1 MEKGDGV
8 GSASGI
14 SSMTGFARA
23 SGGDGASGW
32 SWEVKSVNGR
42 ALDIRCRLPQGLERL
57 DPAVRNAVS
66 ARLRR
71 GNVTVGLRLS
81 QATEAAAMRV
91 NRAWL
96 DELVALAADYRVR
109 EGIEPPR
116 LDGLLA
122 LRGVIESAEGP
133 EDDANAT
140 QDGPLLETL
149 DAALAELVRER
160 QAEGAQLAAA
170 LTERIE
176 QIAALT
182 QRAEALVPSRQEAL
196 GTRLREQVA
205 ALVGAGAPVPED
217 RLAAEL
223 AMLAVKIDVS
233 EEVDRLKSHCTAA
246 ARHLQEEGAVGRKL
260 DFLAQ
265 EFNREANT
273 LCSKASHAALTEVGL
288 ALKAAID
295 QFREQA
301 QNVE

>member
-1 MEKGDGV
+1 
-8 GSASGI
+8 
-14 SSMTGFARA
+14 MTGFARA
-23 SGGDGASGW
+23 SGSDEAAAW

-57 DPAVRNAVS
+57 DPMVRNAVS

-81 QATEAAAMRV
+81 QAPEAAAMRV

-96 DELVALAADYRVR
+96 DELIALAADYRGA
-109 EGIEPPR
+109 EGIVPPS
-116 LDGLLA
+116 LDGMLA
-122 LRGVIESAEGP
+122 LRGVIEAAEG
-133 EDDANAT
+133 DDANAALD
-140 QDGPLLETL
+140 DGALLETL
-149 DAALAELVRER
+149 DAALVELVRER
-160 QAEGAQLAAA
+160 QAEGAVLAAA
-170 LTERIE
+170 LTERIDE
-176 QIAALT
+176 IATLT
-182 QRAEALVPSRQEAL
+182 RQAEALAPSRQEAL

-223 AMLAVKIDVS
+223 AMLAVKIDVT
-233 EEVDRLKSHCTAA
+233 EEIDRLKSHCAAA

-295 QFREQA
+295 QLREQA

>member
-1 MEKGDGV
+1 
-8 GSASGI
+8 
-14 SSMTGFARA
+14 MTGFARA
-23 SGGDGASGW
+23 SGADGASGW

-81 QATEAAAMRV
+81 RAPDAAPMRV

-96 DELVALAADYRVR
+96 DELIALAADYRGA

-116 LDGLLA
+116 LDGMLA
-122 LRGVIESAEGP
+122 LRGVIESADGP
-133 EDDANAT
+133 EDDAHTALD
-140 QDGPLLETL
+140 DGALLETL

-160 QAEGAQLAAA
+160 QAEGAALAAA
-170 LTERIE
+170 LAERVE
-176 QIAALT
+176 EIAALT
-182 QRAEALVPSRQEAL
+182 RQAGALVPSRQEAL
-196 GTRLREQVA
+196 GARLREQVT
-205 ALVGAGAPVPED
+205 ALIGTGAPVPEE

-233 EEVDRLKSHCTAA
+233 EEIDRLKSHCAAA

>member
-1 MEKGDGV
+1 MGDTN
-8 GSASGI
+8 SI

-23 SGGDGASGW
+23 SGGDGAAGW

-42 ALDIRCRLPQGLERL
+42 ALDIRCRLPQGMERL
-57 DPAVRNAVS
+57 DPAVRSAAS

-81 QATEAAAMRV
+81 QAPEAAANRL

-96 DELVALAADYRVR
+96 DELIALAAEYRGR
-109 EGIEPPR
+109 DDIAPPR
-116 LDGLLA
+116 LDGMLA
-122 LRGVIESAEGP
+122 LRGVIETAESPDDAEG
-133 EDDANAT
+133 T
-140 QDGPLLETL
+140 QNDGAILETL

-160 QAEGAQLAAA
+160 RAEGATLAAS
-170 LTERIE
+170 LSGRIE
-176 QIAALT
+176 EIAALT
-182 QRAEALVPSRQEAL
+182 HQAEALAPSRQEAL
-196 GTRLREQVA
+196 GERLREQVA
-205 ALVGAGAPVPED
+205 ALIGAGSPVSED
-217 RLAAEL
+217 RLVTEL
-223 AMLAVKIDVS
+223 ALLAVKIDVT
-233 EEVDRLKSHCTAA
+233 EEIDRLKSHCAAA

-273 LCSKASHAALTEVGL
+273 LCSKASHTALTEVGL

>member
-1 MEKGDGV
+1 MGDTN
-8 GSASGI
+8 SI

-23 SGGDGASGW
+23 SGGDGAAGW

-57 DPAVRNAVS
+57 DPAVRSAVS

-81 QATEAAAMRV
+81 QAPEAAALHV

-96 DELVALAADYRVR
+96 EELIAVAAEYRGR
-109 EGIEPPR
+109 DDIAPPR
-116 LDGLLA
+116 LDGMLA
-122 LRGVIESAEGP
+122 LRGVIETAESPGDAEGP
-133 EDDANAT
+133 QDDGAIV
-140 QDGPLLETL
+140 ETL

-160 QAEGAQLAAA
+160 QAEGAALADA

-176 QIAALT
+176 EIAALT
-182 QRAEALVPSRQEAL
+182 RKAEALAPSRHEAL
-196 GTRLREQVA
+196 GERLREQVA
-205 ALVGAGAPVPED
+205 SLIRAGSPVPED
-217 RLAAEL
+217 RLATEL
-223 AMLAVKIDVS
+223 ALLAVKIDVT
-233 EEVDRLKSHCTAA
+233 EEIDRLKSHCAAA
-246 ARHLQEEGAVGRKL
+246 ARHLQEGSAVGRKL

-273 LCSKASHAALTEVGL
+273 LCSKASDSALTEVGL

>member
-1 MEKGDGV
+1 MGE
-8 GSASGI
+8 ASGI

-23 SGGDGASGW
+23 SGSRGASGW
-32 SWEVKSVNGR
+32 SWEIKSVNGR

-57 DPAVRNAVS
+57 DPAVRSKVA
-66 ARLRR
+66 ARLGR

-81 QATEAAAMRV
+81 QAADATALRV

-96 DELVALAADYRVR
+96 DELIALAAGYRGAA
-109 EGIEPPR
+109 GIAPPG
-116 LDGLLA
+116 LDGMLA
-122 LRGVIESAEGP
+122 LRGVIEPAVGP
-133 EDDANAT
+133 EDDAADA
-140 QDGPLLETL
+140 QDDRAMLETL
-149 DAALAELVRER
+149 DTALAELVRER
-160 QAEGAQLAAA
+160 RAEGAALAAA
-170 LTERIE
+170 LNERVDA
-176 QIAALT
+176 IAALT
-182 QRAEALVPSRQEAL
+182 QQAEALAPARQEAL
-196 GTRLREQVA
+196 GARLREQVA
-205 ALVGAGAPVPED
+205 ALIGAGSPVSEE

-223 AMLAVKIDVS
+223 AVLAVKIDVT
-233 EEVDRLKSHCTAA
+233 EEIDRLKSHCAAA

-273 LCSKASHAALTEVGL
+273 LCSKASDAALTDVGL

>member
-1 MEKGDGV
+1 MGGV
-8 GSASGI
+8 FGI

-23 SGGDGASGW
+23 SGSSGATGW

-42 ALDIRCRLPQGLERL
+42 ALDIRCRLPPGLERL
-57 DPAVRNAVS
+57 DSAVRSRVA

-81 QATEAAAMRV
+81 HAPEAAALRV

-96 DELVALAADYRVR
+96 DELIALAAAYRSAD
-109 EGIEPPR
+109 GIDPPR
-116 LDGLLA
+116 LDGMLA
-122 LRGVIESAEGP
+122 LRGVIEPAERLEHDADPASGDSAML
-133 EDDANAT
+133 DS
-140 QDGPLLETL
+140 L
-149 DAALAELVRER
+149 DAALAELAAER
-160 QAEGAQLAAA
+160 RAEGAALAAA
-170 LTERIE
+170 LSDRTDE
-176 QIAALT
+176 IADLV
-182 QRAEALVPSRQEAL
+182 QRAEALAPSRLEAQ
-196 GTRLREQVA
+196 GERLRTHVA
-205 ALVGAGAPVPED
+205 GLVDAGAPVPEE

-223 AMLAVKIDVS
+223 ALLAVKIDVT
-233 EEVDRLKSHCTAA
+233 EEIDRLKSHCAAA
-246 ARHLQEEGAVGRKL
+246 ARHLREEGPVGRKL

-273 LCSKASHAALTEVGL
+273 LCSKASDAELTALGL

>member
-1 MEKGDGV
+1 MDG
-8 GSASGI
+8 ASGI

-23 SGGDGASGW
+23 SGGDEAAAW
-32 SWEVKSVNGR
+32 SWEVRSVNGR

-81 QATEAAAMRV
+81 QAPEAAAMRV

-96 DELVALAADYRVR
+96 DELIALAADYRST
-109 EGIEPPR
+109 EGIAPPR
-116 LDGLLA
+116 LDGMLA
-122 LRGVIESAEGP
+122 LRGVIDPAEGP

-140 QDGPLLETL
+140 LDDGALLETL

-160 QAEGAQLAAA
+160 QAEGAVLAAA

-182 QRAEALVPSRQEAL
+182 RQAETLAPTRQEAL
-196 GTRLREQVA
+196 GERLREQVA

-223 AMLAVKIDVS
+223 AMLAVKIDVT
-233 EEVDRLKSHCTAA
+233 EEIDRLKSHCAAA
-246 ARHLQEEGAVGRKL
+246 ARHLQEDGAVGRKL

-295 QFREQA
+295 QLREQA

>member
-1 MEKGDGV
+1 
-8 GSASGI
+8 
-14 SSMTGFARA
+14 MTGFARA
-23 SGGDGASGW
+23 SGGDGAAAW
-32 SWEVKSVNGR
+32 SWEVRSVNGR

-57 DPAVRNAVS
+57 DPMVRNAVS

-81 QATEAAAMRV
+81 QGPDAAAMRI

-96 DELVALAADYRVR
+96 DELIALAADYRGA
-109 EGIEPPR
+109 EGIAPPR
-116 LDGLLA
+116 LDGMLA
-122 LRGVIESAEGP
+122 LRGVIETAEGL
-133 EDDANAT
+133 EDDANAALD
-140 QDGPLLETL
+140 DGALLETL

-160 QAEGAQLAAA
+160 QAEGAVLGTALAERIDEIGA
-170 LTERIE
+170 LTG
-176 QIAALT
+176 Q
-182 QRAEALVPSRQEAL
+182 AEALAPSRQEAL
-196 GTRLREQVA
+196 GARLREQVA
-205 ALVGAGAPVPED
+205 ALIGAGAPVPED

-223 AMLAVKIDVS
+223 AMLAVKIDVT
-233 EEVDRLKSHCTAA
+233 EEIDRLKSHCAAA

>member
-1 MEKGDGV
+1 MKD
-8 GSASGI
+8 SSRI

-23 SGGDGASGW
+23 SGADGASGW

-81 QATEAAAMRV
+81 RAPDAAPMRV
-91 NRAWL
+91 NRVWL
-96 DELVALAADYRVR
+96 DELIALAADYRSA
-109 EGIEPPR
+109 EGIEPPS
-116 LDGLLA
+116 LDGMLA
-122 LRGVIESAEGP
+122 LRGVIESADGL
-133 EDDANAT
+133 EDDAHAALD
-140 QDGPLLETL
+140 DGALLETL

-160 QAEGAQLAAA
+160 QAEGAALTAA
-170 LTERIE
+170 LAERIE
-176 QIAALT
+176 EIAALT
-182 QRAEALVPSRQEAL
+182 RQAAALVPSRQEAL
-196 GTRLREQVA
+196 GARLREQVA

-233 EEVDRLKSHCTAA
+233 EEIDRLKSHCAAA

>member
-1 MEKGDGV
+1 MGDTTT
-8 GSASGI
+8 I

-23 SGGDGASGW
+23 SGGDGAAGW
-32 SWEVKSVNGR
+32 CWEVKSVNGR
-42 ALDIRCRLPQGLERL
+42 ALDVRCRLPQGMERL

-81 QATEAAAMRV
+81 QAPEAAGMRV

-96 DELVALAADYRVR
+96 DELIALAAEYRGR
-109 EGIEPPR
+109 DGIAPPR
-116 LDGLLA
+116 LDGMLA
-122 LRGVIESAEGP
+122 LRGVIETVDLSDEAG
-133 EDDANAT
+133 DT
-140 QDGPLLETL
+140 QDDTAMLATL
-149 DAALAELVRER
+149 GEALSELVRER
-160 QAEGAQLAAA
+160 QAEGAALAAA

-176 QIAALT
+176 EITALT
-182 QRAEALVPSRQEAL
+182 HQAEALAPSRKEAL
-196 GTRLREQVA
+196 GERLREQVA
-205 ALVGAGAPVPED
+205 ALVGAGSPVPED

-223 AMLAVKIDVS
+223 ALLAVKIDVT
-233 EEVDRLKSHCTAA
+233 EEIDRLKSHCAAA
-246 ARHLQEEGAVGRKL
+246 ARHLQEGSAVGRKL

-273 LCSKASHAALTEVGL
+273 LCSKASDSALTEVGL

>member
-1 MEKGDGV
+1 
-8 GSASGI
+8 
-14 SSMTGFARA
+14 MTGFARA
-23 SGGDGASGW
+23 SGGNGAAGW
-32 SWEVKSVNGR
+32 SWEIKSVNGR

-57 DPAVRNAVS
+57 DPAVRSAVS

-71 GNVTVGLRLS
+71 GNVAVGLRLA
-81 QATEAAAMRV
+81 QAPEAAAVRV

-96 DELVALAADYRVR
+96 DELIALAADYRGR
-109 EGIEPPR
+109 DDIAPPR
-116 LDGLLA
+116 LDGMLA
-122 LRGVIESAEGP
+122 LRGVIETVESP
-133 EDDANAT
+133 EDDANAAKN
-140 QDGPLLETL
+140 DAAMLATL

-160 QAEGAQLAAA
+160 QAEGEALAAA

-176 QIAALT
+176 EIAALT
-182 QRAEALVPSRQEAL
+182 RQAEALAPSRQEAL
-196 GTRLREQVA
+196 GERLRGQVA
-205 ALVGAGAPVPED
+205 ALIGAGSPVPED

-223 AMLAVKIDVS
+223 AMLAVKIDVT
-233 EEVDRLKSHCTAA
+233 EEIDRLKSHCAAA
-246 ARHLQEEGAVGRKL
+246 ARHLREDGAVGRKL

-273 LCSKASHAALTEVGL
+273 LCSKASDAALTDIGL

>member
-1 MEKGDGV
+1 MGG
-8 GSASGI
+8 ASGI
-14 SSMTGFARA
+14 ASMTGFARA
-23 SGGDGASGW
+23 SGSDGAAGW
-32 SWEVKSVNGR
+32 SWEIKSVNGR
-42 ALDIRCRLPQGLERL
+42 ALDIRCRLPQGMERL
-57 DPAVRNAVS
+57 DPAVRSAVS

-81 QATEAAAMRV
+81 QAPDAAAMRV

-96 DELVALAADYRVR
+96 DQLIALAAEYRGRDDVA
-109 EGIEPPR
+109 PPR

-122 LRGVIESAEGP
+122 LRGVIETADSADGAEGVQN
-133 EDDANAT
+133 DSAVLA
-140 QDGPLLETL
+140 TL
-149 DAALAELVRER
+149 DTALADLVRER
-160 QAEGAQLAAA
+160 QSEGTALAAA
-170 LTERIE
+170 LTDRIE
-176 QIAALT
+176 EIAGLT
-182 QRAEALVPSRQEAL
+182 RRAEALAPTRQEAL

-205 ALVGAGAPVPED
+205 ALTGAGAPVPED
-217 RLAAEL
+217 RLASEL
-223 AMLAVKIDVS
+223 ALLAVKIDVT
-233 EEVDRLKSHCTAA
+233 EEIDRLKSHCAA
-246 ARHLQEEGAVGRKL
+246 ATRHLREGGAVGRKL

>member
-1 MEKGDGV
+1 MGGKT
-8 GSASGI
+8 AL

-23 SGGDGASGW
+23 SGGDGASSW
-32 SWEVKSVNGR
+32 SWEIKSVNGR

-57 DPAVRNAVS
+57 DPAVRSAVT

-81 QATEAAAMRV
+81 QAPEAAAMRI
-91 NRAWL
+91 NRVWL
-96 DELVALAADYRVR
+96 DELIALAADYRGA
-109 EGIEPPR
+109 EGIAPPR
-116 LDGLLA
+116 LDGMLA
-122 LRGVIESAEGP
+122 LRGVIESAERS
-133 EDDANAT
+133 EADAERT
-140 QDGPLLETL
+140 QVDAAMLETL
-149 DAALAELVRER
+149 DTALTELVRER
-160 QAEGAQLAAA
+160 QAEGAALAAA
-170 LTERIE
+170 IAERVE
-176 QIAALT
+176 EIAALT
-182 QRAEALVPSRQEAL
+182 REAEALAPSRQEAL
-196 GTRLREQVA
+196 GARLREQVA
-205 ALVGAGAPVPED
+205 ALIGAGAPVSED

-223 AMLAVKIDVS
+223 TMLAVKIDVT
-233 EEVDRLKSHCTAA
+233 EEIDRLKSHCGAA

-273 LCSKASHAALTEVGL
+273 LCSKASHAALTDVGL

>member
-1 MEKGDGV
+1 MGG
-8 GSASGI
+8 ASGI

-23 SGGDGASGW
+23 SGSDGAAGW

-42 ALDIRCRLPQGLERL
+42 ALDVRCRLPQGLERL
-57 DPAVRNAVS
+57 DPAVRGAVS

-81 QATEAAAMRV
+81 QAPDAAATRV

-96 DELVALAADYRVR
+96 DDLIALAAEYRGR
-109 EGIEPPR
+109 DDIAPPR

-122 LRGVIESAEGP
+122 LRGVIETAESA
-133 EDDANAT
+133 DDAEAARD
-140 QDGPLLETL
+140 DGAMLATL
-149 DAALAELVRER
+149 DVALEELVRER
-160 QAEGAQLAAA
+160 QAEGTALAAA
-170 LTERIE
+170 LTDRIE
-176 QIAALT
+176 EITVLT
-182 QRAEALVPSRQEAL
+182 RQAEALAPTRQEAL

-205 ALVGAGAPVPED
+205 ALTCAGAPVPED
-217 RLAAEL
+217 RLASEL
-223 AMLAVKIDVS
+223 ALLAVKIDVT
-233 EEVDRLKSHCTAA
+233 EEIDRLKSHCAA
-246 ARHLQEEGAVGRKL
+246 ATRHLREGGAVGRKL

>member
-1 MEKGDGV
+1 MGDTTT
-8 GSASGI
+8 I

-23 SGGDGASGW
+23 SGGDGAAGW

-42 ALDIRCRLPQGLERL
+42 ALDIRCRLPQGLERF

-81 QATEAAAMRV
+81 QAPEAAAMRV

-96 DELVALAADYRVR
+96 DELIALAAEYRR
-109 EGIEPPR
+109 RDDIAPPR
-116 LDGLLA
+116 LDGMLA
-122 LRGVIESAEGP
+122 LRGVIETADLSDEAG
-133 EDDANAT
+133 DT
-140 QDGPLLETL
+140 QDDTAMLATL
-149 DAALAELVRER
+149 GEALSELVRER
-160 QAEGAQLAAA
+160 QAEGAALAAA
-170 LTERIE
+170 LTDRIE
-176 QIAALT
+176 EIEALT
-182 QRAEALVPSRQEAL
+182 RQAEALAPSRQEAL
-196 GTRLREQVA
+196 GERLREQVA
-205 ALVGAGAPVPED
+205 ALIGAGSPVPED
-217 RLAAEL
+217 RLATEL
-223 AMLAVKIDVS
+223 ALLAVKIDVT
-233 EEVDRLKSHCTAA
+233 EEIDRLKSHCGAA

-273 LCSKASHAALTEVGL
+273 LCSKASDSALTEIGL

>member
-1 MEKGDGV
+1 MDG
-8 GSASGI
+8 ASGI
-14 SSMTGFARA
+14 SSMTGFAHA
-23 SGGDGASGW
+23 SGSGEAAAW

-57 DPAVRNAVS
+57 DPVVRNAVS

-81 QATEAAAMRV
+81 QAPEGAAMRV

-96 DELVALAADYRVR
+96 DELIALAADYRGT
-109 EGIEPPR
+109 EGVEPPR
-116 LDGLLA
+116 LDGMLA
-122 LRGVIESAEGP
+122 LRGVIETAEGP
-133 EDDANAT
+133 EDDANAALD
-140 QDGPLLETL
+140 DGALLETL
-149 DAALAELVRER
+149 DAALAELVCER
-160 QAEGAQLAAA
+160 QAEGAVLAAA

-176 QIAALT
+176 EIAALT
-182 QRAEALVPSRQEAL
+182 GEAEALAPSRQEAL
-196 GTRLREQVA
+196 GARLREQVA
-205 ALVGAGAPVPED
+205 ALIGAGAPVPED

-223 AMLAVKIDVS
+223 AMLAVKIDVT
-233 EEVDRLKSHCTAA
+233 EEIDRLKSHCAAA
-246 ARHLQEEGAVGRKL
+246 ARHLQEDGAVGRKL

-288 ALKAAID
+288 ALKASID
-295 QFREQA
+295 QLREQA

>member
-1 MEKGDGV
+1 MKNTI
-8 GSASGI
+8 GI

-23 SGGDGASGW
+23 SGSNGVAGW
-32 SWEVKSVNGR
+32 SWEVRSVNGR

-66 ARLRR
+66 LRLRR
-71 GNVTVGLRLS
+71 GNVTIGLRLS
-81 QATEAAAMRV
+81 QAPDAAAVRV

-96 DELVALAADYRVR
+96 DELIALAADYR
-109 EGIEPPR
+109 EHQGIESPR
-116 LDGLLA
+116 LDGMLA
-122 LRGVIESAEGP
+122 LRGVIESAERP
-133 EDDANAT
+133 EDDANAALD
-140 QDGPLLETL
+140 DGALLETL
-149 DAALAELVRER
+149 EAALAELVRER

-176 QIAALT
+176 EIAALT
-182 QRAEALVPSRQEAL
+182 RQAEALVPSRQEAL
-196 GTRLREQVA
+196 GARLREQVA

-223 AMLAVKIDVS
+223 AMLAVKIDVT
-233 EEVDRLKSHCTAA
+233 EEIDRLKSHCAAA